1 MRSVRRES
9 TLLLQLHRSQAPL
22 HLRSFQWFLQG
33 MKWIVEKTPTFVS
46 YFLYFIILCN
56 VINYSLYLSFLC
68 VCVGAN
74 RKFIWIFFYII
85 FIDKKFTPEWNAFF
99 NEESSRTW
107 KCPYCAKNQKV
118 MLRTFHSNNN
128 NLWRTL

>member
-56 VINYSLYLSFLC
+56 VINYSLYLSFLY
-68 VCVGAN
+68 VCVWVLIEN
-74 RKFIWIFFYII
+74 SSEYS
-85 FIDKKFTPEWNAFF
+85 FTLFSLIRNSPLNGMPSSMRNPPEHGNAPTVPKT
-99 NEESSRTW
+99 R
-107 KCPYCAKNQKV
+107 
-118 MLRTFHSNNN
+118 R
-128 NLWRTL
+128 